1 MRILL
6 VEDEVDLAQA
16 LASALRQNQ
25 AVVDVAGSL
34 REAEDAAL
42 SAQHDVIVL
51 DRGLPDGDGLSL
63 VAFLRQNS
71 IAAAVLVLTAMLDN
85 VRRIVEAAGGG
96 TQDIVKLTV
105 WMKDRSQRP
114 ALNAP
119 WLEMFPDAASRPAR
133 HAIVAPELDMGKLIE
148 CSFTAWIA

>member
-1 MRILL
+1 M
-6 VEDEVDLAQA
+6 
-16 LASALRQNQ
+16 STPN
-25 AVVDVAGSL
+25 SPT
-34 REAEDAAL
+34 AAL
-42 SAQHDVIVL
+42 GRAAPVARTSVYVDGFGHKNPIPAACRVGPLLESGSIQGNDPATGKPAETIEAQC
-51 DRGLPDGDGLSL
+51 R
-63 VAFLRQNS
+63 F
-71 IAAAVLVLTAMLDN
+71 MLDN
-85 VRRIVEAAGGG
+85 VRHIVEAAGGG

-114 ALNAP
+114 ALNVP

>member
-1 MRILL
+1 MSAATAPLGRAAPAARTSVYVEGFSHKNPIPAACRVGPLL
-6 VEDEVDLAQA
+6 ESGSIQGNDPATGKPAETIEAQC
-16 LASALRQNQ
+16 R
-25 AVVDVAGSL
+25 
-34 REAEDAAL
+34 
-42 SAQHDVIVL
+42 
-51 DRGLPDGDGLSL
+51 
-63 VAFLRQNS
+63 F
-71 IAAAVLVLTAMLDN
+71 MLDN

-96 TQDIVKLTV
+96 THDIVKLTV

-133 HAIVAPELDMGKLIE
+133 HAIIAPELDMGKLIE

>member
-1 MRILL
+1 MSTPNSPTAALGRAAPAARTS
-6 VEDEVDLAQA
+6 VYVDGFGHKNPIPAA
-16 LASALRQNQ
+16 CR
-25 AVVDVAGSL
+25 VGSL
-34 REAEDAAL
+34 LESGSIQGNDPATGKPAETIEA
-42 SAQHDVIVL
+42 QC
-51 DRGLPDGDGLSL
+51 R
-63 VAFLRQNS
+63 F
-71 IAAAVLVLTAMLDN
+71 MLDN

-114 ALNAP
+114 ALNVP

>member
-1 MRILL
+1 MSTATPSLGRAAPAARTSVYVDGFSHKNPIPAGCRIGPLL
-6 VEDEVDLAQA
+6 ESGSIQGNDPATGKPADTIEAQC
-16 LASALRQNQ
+16 R
-25 AVVDVAGSL
+25 
-34 REAEDAAL
+34 
-42 SAQHDVIVL
+42 
-51 DRGLPDGDGLSL
+51 
-63 VAFLRQNS
+63 F
-71 IAAAVLVLTAMLDN
+71 MLDN

-114 ALNAP
+114 ALNVP

-148 CSFTAWIA
+148 CVFTAYIA